1 MANSKTDLQKSTEK
15 AIRLMKKLDVQLLDL
30 NDKAKHNELGGIYEE
45 CFEAIANSEKL
56 AVTLRAV
63 PVLTGR
69 PSAKMDL
76 ECVLDQEVPVE
87 MGYTAKGWFVL
98 KMPLLPSKKN
108 RGSADYVRG
117 YLYPAVERFF
127 KEDQIGI
134 RYDDCV
140 LIFRHV
146 YSWERPEHKYRDH
159 DNIELNMV
167 VDTIAVKVMIDDA
180 PMKCRHYYC
189 SAPGMV
195 EQTEVYVVPRKDF
208 RSWLDMEDRIPEGGL
223 KIEKTVSFLRR

>member
-1 MANSKTDLQKSTEK
+1 MVNSKTDLQKSTEK

-117 YLYPAVERFF
+117 YLYPAAERFF

-146 YSWERPEHKYRDH
+146 YSWERPEHKYSNRVYDH
-159 DNIELNMV
+159 IQFDIIMISVFVFWTLPAVNMAKNQN
-167 VDTIAVKVMIDDA
+167 AVII
-180 PMKCRHYYC
+180 
-189 SAPGMV
+189 SN
-195 EQTEVYVVPRKDF
+195 
-208 RSWLDMEDRIPEGGL
+208 
-223 KIEKTVSFLRR
+223 